1 MVNGL
6 RSRSFVSVTHKKEN
20 LADVDAVIYPRPGVD
35 MKLNWSLNRD
45 DVTPLN
51 EVVCP
56 RLFNNGAVI
65 CFRHVHF
72 RSSVMRD
79 VLMSSRFAA
88 PADKAATVAE
98 RWEG

>member
-20 LADVDAVIYPRPGVD
+20 LADVDAVVYPRPGVD

-65 CFRHVHF
+65 CFCRVHF
-72 RSSVMRD
+72 RWD
-79 VLMSSRFAA
+79 VLISSRFAA
-88 PADKAATVAE
+88 PADEAATVAE